1 VFNKRKT
8 TKGFK
13 NINVSK
19 IAGHLKKLN
28 ILKNLKFRPKFG
40 VGTKLQVVVVLTVF
54 VTLAAVTGVVTMAYR
69 NSIIADRMQIMQT
82 TLDNIAEQ
90 TNRDNLQLGSVVVS
104 MAVSQANGSFG
115 QRLQSLKYAK
125 DLLQRFPNI
134 MGAYINYE
142 PNADGQDH
150 LYGDRVLYTDDGRFI
165 PYWYWQDGVARD
177 VILLTPS
184 EELEDSERYTATQN
198 KWQEL
203 VGSNAKTE
211 EFLYYSE
218 PFTNQNIP
226 MISISYPLVIDEQFR
241 GIVGI
246 DRSLNMLY
254 EQLKDFKPY
263 ASASL
268 FLLSREGQFVT
279 STGEHAWRISP
290 GDKLADLEEYNKTLG
305 KYFSAKVKGITKALS
320 PLDDEPQYFIFSPI
334 KMGNWMLAMAVNEE
348 EIIAPVNVVVK
359 KISYISAVAFLILVI
374 AIWGTSRLIIVRPVR
389 RIMNLFSEIG
399 LGNFDA
405 RIKAKAR
412 DEIGEMATS
421 LNAMLDNTL
430 VLIQSREERDAIQTS
445 IMKLLDEIS
454 GLAEG
459 DLTRRAEVTAEV
471 TGAIADSFN
480 TMAEQLSGVV
490 KNVKQATD
498 QVTTTTEGVN
508 ASTKQLSEASEKQ
521 ARRVSNTIKVINEM
535 ADSIKQVAENAVRSS
550 AVSKRSTVNAKE
562 GAAAVQSTNKAM
574 NAIRDNVQ
582 ETARSIKRLGES
594 SQEIGNIVQLINDIA
609 DRTSILALNASI
621 QAAMAGDAGRGFA
634 VVAEE
639 VQRLAERSTN
649 ATKQIDTLIKNIQGE
664 INEAGTSMEE
674 SIQRVVEGSNLAE
687 NAHKKLQEIE
697 TVSTKLAKLIQSI
710 SNAATKQSKASEN
723 ITKNMEQMGV
733 VSSHNLTAS
742 RQTALAIERLA
753 ETSKELAAS
762 VETFKVADKSDA
774 RQPVQKAPQ
783 ETATIAPVKKI
794 KGLAEVKGKLAKVK
808 SLMPVEKMKVAVK
821 AEDNML
827 ESA

>member
-1 VFNKRKT
+1 MFNKRKT
-8 TKGFK
+8 TKGSK
-13 NINVSK
+13 NMNVSE
-19 IAGHLKKLN
+19 IAGHFKKLN
-28 ILKNLKFRPKFG
+28 ILKNFSFRPKFG

-54 VTLAAVTGVVTMAYR
+54 VTLAAVTVVVTMAYR

-90 TNRDNLQLGSVVVS
+90 TNRENQQLGSVVVS
-104 MAVSQANGSFG
+104 MTISQANGSFG
-115 QRLQSLKYAK
+115 QRLPSLRYAK

-142 PNADGQDH
+142 PNADGQDE

-165 PYWYWQDGVARD
+165 PYWYWQDGMARD

-184 EELEDSERYTATQN
+184 EEVEGSERYTVTQN

-218 PFTNQNIP
+218 PFTNQDIP
-226 MISISYPLVIDEQFR
+226 MISISYPLVIEEQFR

-254 EQLKDFKPY
+254 EQLKGFKPY

-268 FLLSREGQFVT
+268 FLLSGEGQFVT
-279 STGEHAWRISP
+279 STGEHAWRVSP
-290 GDKLADLEEYNKTLG
+290 GDKLTDLEEYNEIFG
-305 KYFSAKVKGITKALS
+305 KYFASKDKGITKAIS
-320 PLDDEPQYFIFSPI
+320 PLDDEAQYFIFSPI

-348 EIIAPVNVVVK
+348 EIIAPVNAVVK

-374 AIWGTSRLIIVRPVR
+374 AIWGTSRLLIVRPVR

-405 RIKAKAR
+405 RVKVKAR

-430 VLIQSREERDAIQTS
+430 VLIQSREERDAIQAS
-445 IMKLLDEIS
+445 IMRLLDEIS

-459 DLTRRAEVTAEV
+459 DLSRRAVVTAEV

-480 TMAEQLSGVV
+480 AMAEQLSGVV
-490 KNVKQATD
+490 KNVKQATGEVAD
-498 QVTTTTEGVN
+498 TTRKVN
-508 ASTKQLSEASEKQ
+508 TSSTQLTKASELQ
-521 ARRVSNTIKVINEM
+521 ARQVSQSKGAINEM
-535 ADSIKQVAENAVRSS
+535 TASIRQVAKNALQS
-550 AVSKRSTVNAKE
+550 ASVSKQSTVNAKE
-562 GAAAVQSTNKAM
+562 GAEAVQNTHKAM
-574 NAIRDNVQ
+574 EEIRKNVQ
-582 ETARSIKRLGES
+582 ETSRSIKRLGES

-664 INEAGTSMEE
+664 INEAGSSMEE
-674 SIQRVVEGSNLAE
+674 SIQRVVEGSTLAD
-687 NAHKKLQEIE
+687 NAHRKLQEIE
-697 TVSTKLAKLIQSI
+697 TVSNQLAELIQSI
-710 SNAATKQSKASEN
+710 SLAATQQAKSSDN
-723 ITKNMEQMGV
+723 ITKTMDKMGV
-733 VSSHNLTAS
+733 VSSKNLVAS
-742 RQTALAIERLA
+742 RQTTQAINQLAA
-753 ETSKELAAS
+753 TSDELAAS
-762 VETFKVADKSDA
+762 VETFKLDEEIQDLPQSKKQRQEIKTVTLKEAD
-774 RQPVQKAPQ
+774 RVQGRSEEPLLNL
-783 ETATIAPVKKI
+783 V
-794 KGLAEVKGKLAKVK
+794 
-808 SLMPVEKMKVAVK
+808 
-821 AEDNML
+821 
-827 ESA
+827 

>member
-1 VFNKRKT
+1 MFNKRKT
-8 TKGFK
+8 TKGSK
-13 NINVSK
+13 NMNMSEIT
-19 IAGHLKKLN
+19 GHLKKLN
-28 ILKNLKFRPKFG
+28 FLKNLRFRPRFG

-54 VTLAAVTGVVTMAYR
+54 LTLAAVTVVVTMDYR

-90 TNRDNLQLGSVVVS
+90 TNRENQQLGSVVVS
-104 MAVSQANGSFG
+104 MAISQANGSFG
-115 QRLQSLKYAK
+115 QRLSSLRYTK
-125 DLLQRFPNI
+125 DLLQRFSNI

-142 PNADGQDH
+142 PNADGQDE

-184 EELEDSERYTATQN
+184 EEVEGSQRYTMTQK

-203 VGSNAKTE
+203 LGSDAKTE

-218 PFTNQNIP
+218 PFTNQDIP

-241 GIVGI
+241 GIVGV

-254 EQLKDFKPY
+254 AQLKDFKPY

-268 FLLSREGQFVT
+268 FLLSGEGRLVT
-279 STGEHAWRISP
+279 STGEHAWRVSS
-290 GDKLADLEEYNKTLG
+290 GDKLADLEEYNEILEKN
-305 KYFSAKVKGITKALS
+305 FASKVKGIVKATS
-320 PLDDEPQYFIFSPI
+320 PLDDASQYFIFSPI
-334 KMGNWMLAMAVNEE
+334 KLGNWMLVMAVNEE
-348 EIIAPVNVVVK
+348 EIIAPVNAVVQ

-374 AIWGTSRLIIVRPVR
+374 AIWGTSRLLIVRPVR

-399 LGNFDA
+399 LGNFEA
-405 RIKAKAR
+405 RVKVKSH

-430 VLIQSREERDAIQTS
+430 VLIQSREERDEIQAS
-445 IMKLLDEIS
+445 IMRLLDEIS

-459 DLTRRAEVTAEV
+459 DLSRRAVVTAEV

-480 TMAEQLSGVV
+480 TMAEQLSGVI
-490 KNVKQATD
+490 KNVKQATS
-498 QVTTTTEGVN
+498 QVTTTTRKVN
-508 ASTKQLSEASEKQ
+508 TSSTQLAKANELQ
-521 ARRVSNTIKVINEM
+521 ARQVSQSKGAINEM
-535 ADSIKQVAENAVRSS
+535 AASIRQVANNAVQS
-550 AVSKRSTVNAKE
+550 AQVSKQSTVNAKE
-562 GAAAVQSTNKAM
+562 GAEAVQNTHKAM
-574 NAIRDNVQ
+574 EEIRKNVQ
-582 ETARSIKRLGES
+582 ETSRSIKRLGES

-664 INEAGTSMEE
+664 INEAGSSMEE
-674 SIQRVVEGSNLAE
+674 SIQRVVEGSTLAD
-687 NAHKKLQEIE
+687 NAHQKLQEIE
-697 TVSTKLAKLIQSI
+697 MVSNQLAELIQSI
-710 SNAATKQSKASEN
+710 SKAATQQAKSSDN
-723 ITKNMEQMGV
+723 ITKTMEKMGA
-733 VSSHNLTAS
+733 VSSKNLAAS
-742 RQTALAIERLA
+742 RQTTQAINRLA
-753 ETSKELAAS
+753 ATSDELAAS
-762 VETFKVADKSDA
+762 VETFKLDEEIQNQPPSKNQRQEANTITLEEAA
-774 RQPVQKAPQ
+774 RVPGRS
-783 ETATIAPVKKI
+783 E
-794 KGLAEVKGKLAKVK
+794 E
-808 SLMPVEKMKVAVK
+808 SL
-821 AEDNML
+821 L
-827 ESA
+827 ELV

>member
-1 VFNKRKT
+1 MFSKRKT
-8 TKGFK
+8 TKGSK
-13 NINVSK
+13 NMKMSEIS
-19 IAGHLKKLN
+19 GHLKKLN
-28 ILKNLKFRPKFG
+28 FLKNFSFRPRFG
-40 VGTKLQVVVVLTVF
+40 VGTKLQVVVVFTVF
-54 VTLAAVTGVVTMAYR
+54 LTLAAVTVVVTMAYR

-90 TNRDNLQLGSVVVS
+90 TNRENQQLGSVVVS

-115 QRLQSLKYAK
+115 QRLPSLRYAK

-142 PNADGQDH
+142 PNADGQDE

-184 EELEDSERYTATQN
+184 EEVEGSERYMATQN

-203 VGSNAKTE
+203 LGSDAETE

-218 PFTNQNIP
+218 PFTNQNIS

-268 FLLSREGQFVT
+268 FLLSGKGRFVT
-279 STGEHAWRISP
+279 STGEHAWRVSS
-290 GDKLADLEEYNKTLG
+290 GDKLADLEEYNQIFG
-305 KYFSAKVKGITKALS
+305 KHFATKVKGITKAIS

-348 EIIAPVNVVVK
+348 EIIAPVNAVVQ

-374 AIWGTSRLIIVRPVR
+374 AIWGSSRLLIVRPVS
-389 RIMNLFSEIG
+389 RIMDLFSEIG
-399 LGNFDA
+399 LGNFEA
-405 RIKAKAR
+405 RVKVKAR

-430 VLIQSREERDAIQTS
+430 VLIQSREERDAIQAS
-445 IMKLLDEIS
+445 IMRLLDEIS

-459 DLTRRAEVTAEV
+459 DLSRRAVVTAEV

-480 TMAEQLSGVV
+480 TMAEQLSGVI
-490 KNVKQATD
+490 KNVKQATS
-498 QVTTTTEGVN
+498 QVTTTTRKVN
-508 ASTKQLSEASEKQ
+508 TSSTQLAKASELQ
-521 ARRVSNTIKVINEM
+521 ARQVSQSKEAINEM
-535 ADSIKQVAENAVRSS
+535 AASIRQVANNAVQS
-550 AVSKRSTVNAKE
+550 AEVSRQSTVNAKE
-562 GAAAVQSTNKAM
+562 GAEAVQNTHKAM
-574 NAIRDNVQ
+574 EEIRKNVQ
-582 ETARSIKRLGES
+582 ETSRSIKRLGES

-634 VVAEE
+634 VVAVV
-639 VQRLAERSTN
+639 VQRMAERSTN

-674 SIQRVVEGSNLAE
+674 SIQRVVDGSTLAD
-687 NAHKKLQEIE
+687 NAHQKLQEIE
-697 TVSTKLAKLIQSI
+697 MVSNKLAELIQSI
-710 SNAATKQSKASEN
+710 TTAATQQAKSSDN
-723 ITKNMEQMGV
+723 ITKTMEEMGA
-733 VSSHNLTAS
+733 VSSKNLAAS
-742 RQTALAIERLA
+742 RQTTQAINRLA
-753 ETSKELAAS
+753 ATSDELAAS
-762 VETFKVADKSDA
+762 VETFKLEEKIQDVAPSKN
-774 RQPVQKAPQ
+774 QPQ
-783 ETATIAPVKKI
+783 ETEAITLEEAARVQ
-794 KGLAEVKGKLAKVK
+794 GSSEE
-808 SLMPVEKMKVAVK
+808 SL
-821 AEDNML
+821 L
-827 ESA
+827 ELV

>member
-1 VFNKRKT
+1 LKEAKVFNKRKT
-8 TKGFK
+8 TKGSK
-13 NINVSK
+13 NMNVSE

-28 ILKNLKFRPKFG
+28 ILKNFSFRPKFG
-40 VGTKLQVVVVLTVF
+40 VGTKLQVVVMLTVF
-54 VTLAAVTGVVTMAYR
+54 VTLAAVTVVVTMAYR

-90 TNRDNLQLGSVVVS
+90 TNRENQQLGSVVVS
-104 MAVSQANGSFG
+104 MAISQANGSFG
-115 QRLQSLKYAK
+115 QRLQSLRYAK

-142 PNADGQDH
+142 PNADGQDE
-150 LYGDRVLYTDDGRFI
+150 LYGNRVLYTDDGRFI

-184 EELEDSERYTATQN
+184 EEVEGSERYTVTQN
-198 KWQEL
+198 KWAEL
-203 VGSNAKTE
+203 MGSNAKTE
-211 EFLYYSE
+211 DFLYYSE
-218 PFTNQNIP
+218 PFTNQDIP
-226 MISISYPLVIDEQFR
+226 MISISYPLVIEEQFR

-268 FLLSREGQFVT
+268 FLLSGEGRFVT
-279 STGEHAWRISP
+279 STGEHAWRVSS
-290 GDKLADLEEYNKTLG
+290 GDKLADLEEYNEILG
-305 KYFSAKVKGITKALS
+305 KYFTSKDKGITKALS
-320 PLDDEPQYFIFSPI
+320 PLDDETQYFIFSPI

-348 EIIAPVNVVVK
+348 EIIAPVNAVVK
-359 KISYISAVAFLILVI
+359 KISYISVVAFLILVI
-374 AIWGTSRLIIVRPVR
+374 AIWGTSRLLIVRPVR

-405 RIKAKAR
+405 RVKIKAH

-430 VLIQSREERDAIQTS
+430 VLIQSREERDATQDS
-445 IMKLLDEIS
+445 IMRLLDEIS

-459 DLTRRAEVTAEV
+459 DLSRRAVVTSEV

-480 TMAEQLSGVV
+480 TMAEQLSGVI
-490 KNVKQATD
+490 KNVKQATS
-498 QVTTTTEGVN
+498 QVTTTTRKVN
-508 ASTKQLSEASEKQ
+508 TSSTQLAKASEIQ
-521 ARRVSNTIKVINEM
+521 ARQVSQSKGAINEM
-535 ADSIKQVAENAVRSS
+535 AASIRQVAKTAVES
-550 AVSKRSTVNAKE
+550 ATVSKQSTVNAKE
-562 GAAAVQSTNKAM
+562 GAEAVQNTNKSM
-574 NAIRDNVQ
+574 EEIRKNVQ
-582 ETARSIKRLGES
+582 ETSRSIKRLGES

-664 INEAGTSMEE
+664 INEAGSSMEE
-674 SIQRVVEGSNLAE
+674 SIQRVVQGSTLAD
-687 NAHKKLQEIE
+687 NAHQKLQEIE
-697 TVSTKLAKLIQSI
+697 MVSNQLAELIQSI
-710 SNAATKQSKASEN
+710 SIAATQQAKSSDK
-723 ITKNMEQMGV
+723 ITKTMEEMGA
-733 VSSHNLTAS
+733 VSSKNLAAS
-742 RQTALAIERLA
+742 RQTTQAINRLA
-753 ETSKELAAS
+753 TTSDELAAS
-762 VETFKVADKSDA
+762 VEAFKLDEEIQDLPQPKNQRQEIEIVTLKETDK
-774 RQPVQKAPQ
+774 VQERSEA
-783 ETATIAPVKKI
+783 
-794 KGLAEVKGKLAKVK
+794 
-808 SLMPVEKMKVAVK
+808 SLLDLV
-821 AEDNML
+821 
-827 ESA
+827 

>member
-1 VFNKRKT
+1 MFNKRKT
-8 TKGFK
+8 TKGSK
-13 NINVSK
+13 NMNVSK
-19 IAGHLKKLN
+19 VAGHLKKLN
-28 ILKNLKFRPKFG
+28 ILNNFRFRPKFG
-40 VGTKLQVVVVLTVF
+40 VGTKLQVVVMLTVF
-54 VTLAAVTGVVTMAYR
+54 VTLAAVTVVVMMAYR

-90 TNRDNLQLGSVVVS
+90 TNGENQQLGSVVVS

-142 PNADGQDH
+142 PNADGQDKV
-150 LYGDRVLYTDDGRFI
+150 YGNRVLYTDDGRFI
-165 PYWYWQDGVARD
+165 PYWYWQDGLARD

-184 EELEDSERYTATQN
+184 EEVDGSERYMVTQK

-203 VGSNAKTE
+203 MGSNAKTE

-218 PFTNQNIP
+218 PFTNEDIP
-226 MISISYPLVIDEQFR
+226 MISISYPLVIEEQFR

-263 ASASL
+263 ESASL
-268 FLLSREGQFVT
+268 FLLSGEGRFVT

-290 GDKLADLEEYNKTLG
+290 GDKLADLEEYKEIFG
-305 KYFSAKVKGITKALS
+305 KYFASKVKGIAKVPS
-320 PLDDEPQYFIFSPI
+320 PLDDETQYFIFSPI

-348 EIIAPVNVVVK
+348 EIIAPVNAVIK

-374 AIWGTSRLIIVRPVR
+374 AIWGTSRILIVRPVR

-405 RIKAKAR
+405 RVKVKAR
-412 DEIGEMATS
+412 DEIGEMAGS

-430 VLIQSREERDAIQTS
+430 ALIQSREERDEIQAS
-445 IMKLLDEIS
+445 IMKLLEEIS

-459 DLTRRAEVTAEV
+459 DLTRRAVVTAEV

-490 KNVKQATD
+490 KNVKTATE
-498 QVTTTTEGVN
+498 QVTTTTRD
-508 ASTKQLSEASEKQ
+508 ASNSSIQLAKASEIQAKQ
-521 ARRVSNTIKVINEM
+521 VAKTKNAITDM
-535 ADSIKQVAENAVRSS
+535 AASIQQVAENAMQS
-550 AVSKRSTVNAKE
+550 AEVSKRSTMNAKD
-562 GAAAVQSTNKAM
+562 GAEAVQNTNKAM
-574 NAIRDNVQ
+574 EAIRQNSQ

-649 ATKQIDTLIKNIQGE
+649 ATKQIDTLIKNIQGD
-664 INEAGTSMEE
+664 INEAGSSMEE
-674 SIQRVVEGSNLAE
+674 SIQRVVEGSTLADD
-687 NAHKKLQEIE
+687 AHKKLQEIE
-697 TVSTKLAKLIQSI
+697 KVSTQLAELIQSI
-710 SNAATKQSKASEN
+710 SMATTQHAKTSEN
-723 ITKNMEQMGV
+723 ITKTMVEMGA
-733 VSSHNLTAS
+733 VSSKNLTAS
-742 RQTALAIERLA
+742 RQTTQAIHQLAA
-753 ETSKELAAS
+753 TSDKLAAS
-762 VETFKVADKSDA
+762 VEAFKLEKETQDLPQSKSQ
-774 RQPVQKAPQ
+774 RQEIETDTLTEAALVQEGSEAP
-783 ETATIAPVKKI
+783 ILDLV
-794 KGLAEVKGKLAKVK
+794 
-808 SLMPVEKMKVAVK
+808 
-821 AEDNML
+821 
-827 ESA
+827 